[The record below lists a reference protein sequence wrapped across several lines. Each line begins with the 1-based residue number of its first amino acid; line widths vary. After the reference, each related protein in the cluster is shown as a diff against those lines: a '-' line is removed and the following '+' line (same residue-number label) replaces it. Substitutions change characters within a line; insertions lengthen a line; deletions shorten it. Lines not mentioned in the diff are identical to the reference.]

1 MNTNTNKI
9 DLFLNAD
16 GTINYNSMKPEY
28 STNTEFN
35 CGEIKYNGKIYLVDN
50 ADMCRIVNSK
60 RTFVFISDEDYPS
73 YSYNYRRITYLDF
86 IFSVNGEYVYFVFIN
101 ENKNDLRRKNV
112 KIYHHAHKT
121 IIKNYNIH
129 EYQEGHYQTMGQ
141 DANIMKNPIWKILE
155 NEKEY
160 VLMYCEKDTICKL
173 CAISYQKIIDY
184 EINENNGKKLT
195 WYKHRN
201 GYIITH
207 LTNEKLL
214 YIHQIIMEC
223 YGNGK
228 GTKLISVDHID
239 QDPLNNSYENL
250 RLATRKEQE
259 NNSKG
264 IKEGTKRERK
274 SNAIFLPEEITQS
287 MMKKYVVYYHEW
299 LDKEKTKYR
308 EFFKVEKHPKLD
320 KPWITTKSGKVSL
333 LDKLQQANKVVED
346 LENNIYPI
354 KDTPILP
361 TYFSFT
367 IMREKPHLVFEKR
380 IEGKRL
386 NMKMILPED
395 YDLDTQLEFFKE
407 KIKKKYNTVELSDA

>member
-1 MNTNTNKI
+1 
-9 DLFLNAD
+9 
-16 GTINYNSMKPEY
+16 
-28 STNTEFN
+28 
-35 CGEIKYNGKIYLVDN
+35 
-50 ADMCRIVNSK
+50 
-60 RTFVFISDEDYPS
+60 
-73 YSYNYRRITYLDF
+73 
-86 IFSVNGEYVYFVFIN
+86 
-101 ENKNDLRRKNV
+101 
-112 KIYHHAHKT
+112 
-121 IIKNYNIH
+121 
-129 EYQEGHYQTMGQ
+129 
-141 DANIMKNPIWKILE
+141 MKNPIWKILE

-160 VLMYCEKDTICKL
+160 ILMYCEKNTICKL
-173 CAISYQKIIDY
+173 CPISYQKIIDY
-184 EINENNGKKLT
+184 EINENNGKKLS
-195 WYKHRN
+195 WYKQRN

-214 YIHQIIMEC
+214 YIHQIIMGC

-259 NNSKG
+259 ENSKG
-264 IKEGTKRERK
+264 IKKGTKRERK
-274 SNAIFLPEEITQS
+274 SNAISLPEGLTQS

-333 LDKLQQANKVVED
+333 LDKLNQANKVVED

-354 KDTPILP
+354 KDTPNLP

-367 IMREKPHLVFEKR
+367 IIREKPHLVFEKK
-380 IEGKRL
+380 IEEKRL

-395 YDLDTQLEFFKE
+395 YDLDTQLEIFKE
-407 KIKKKYNTVELSDA
+407 KIKKKYNTIVSF

>member
-250 RLATRKEQE
+250 RIASRKEQE

-264 IKEGTKRERK
+264 IKDGTKRERK
-274 SNAIFLPEEITQS
+274 SSAQPLPEGFTQQ

-320 KPWITTKSGKVSL
+320 KVWTTTKSGKVSL
-333 LDKLQQANKVVED
+333 LDKLNQANKVVDD
-346 LENNIYPI
+346 LENNIYPVKEI
-354 KDTPILP
+354 PSLP
-361 TYFSFT
+361 TYFSMVV
-367 IMREKPHLVFEKR
+367 MREKYHLVYEKR
-380 IEGKRL
+380 MNGKRL
-386 NMKMILPED
+386 NMKMVLPED
-395 YDLDTQLEFFKE
+395 YDLDTQMEFFKE
-407 KIKKKYNTVELSDA
+407 KLNEKYKDMELF

>member
-250 RLATRKEQE
+250 RIASRKEQE

-264 IKEGTKRERK
+264 IKDGTKRERK
-274 SNAIFLPEEITQS
+274 SSAQPLPEGFTQQ
-287 MMKKYVVYYHEW
+287 MMKKYVVYYNEW
-299 LDKEKTKYR
+299 LDKEHTKQR

-320 KPWITTKSGKVSL
+320 KVWTTTKSGKVSL
-333 LDKLQQANKVVED
+333 LDKLNQANKVVDD
-346 LENNIYPI
+346 LENNIYPVKEI
-354 KDTPILP
+354 PSLP
-361 TYFSFT
+361 TYFSMVV
-367 IMREKPHLVFEKR
+367 MRDKYHLVYEKR
-380 IEGKRL
+380 MNGKRL
-386 NMKMILPED
+386 NMKMVLPED
-395 YDLDTQLEFFKE
+395 YDFDTQMEFFKE
-407 KIKKKYNTVELSDA
+407 KLNEKYKDMELF

>member
-9 DLFLNAD
+9 DLLLNAD
-16 GTINYNSMKPEY
+16 GTINYTSMKPEY

-112 KIYHHAHKT
+112 KIFHHAHKT
-121 IIKNYNIH
+121 IIKNHNILD
-129 EYQEGHYQTMGQ
+129 YKEGHYQTMGQ

-160 VLMYCEKDTICKL
+160 ILMYCEKDTICKL
-173 CAISYQKIIDY
+173 CPVSYQKIIDY
-184 EINENNGKKLT
+184 EIKENNGKKLT
-195 WYKHRN
+195 WYKQRN

-214 YIHQIIMEC
+214 YIHQIIMDC

-274 SNAIFLPEEITQS
+274 SNAIELPEGLTQK

-299 LDKEKTKYR
+299 LDKERTKYR

-320 KPWITTKSGKVSL
+320 KAWVTTKSGKVSL
-333 LDKLQQANKVVED
+333 LDKLNQANKVVED

-354 KDTPILP
+354 KDTPTLP
-361 TYFSFT
+361 KYFSFT
-367 IMREKPHLVFEKR
+367 TMREKPHLVFEKR
-380 IEGKRL
+380 IEGKRF

-395 YDLDTQLEFFKE
+395 YDFDTQLEIFKE
-407 KIKKKYNTVELSDA
+407 KIKEKYNTVTELF

>member
-9 DLFLNAD
+9 DLLLNAD
-16 GTINYNSMKPEY
+16 GTVNFNSMKPEY

-35 CGEIKYNGKIYLVDN
+35 CGEIKYNGKTYLVDN
-50 ADMCRIVNSK
+50 ADMCRIVNTK

-86 IFSVNGEYVYFVFIN
+86 IFSVNGESVYFEFIN
-101 ENKNDLRRKNV
+101 ENKNDLRRINV

-121 IIKNYNIH
+121 IIKNYNII
-129 EYQEGHYQTMGQ
+129 EYQEGHYQTLGQ

-184 EINENNGKKLT
+184 EIFENNGKKLT

-250 RLATRKEQE
+250 RIATRKEQE
-259 NNSKG
+259 ENSKG
-264 IKEGTKRERK
+264 IKNGTKRERK
-274 SNAIFLPEEITQS
+274 SNAISLPDGLTQQ

-320 KPWITTKSGKVSL
+320 KIWTTTKSGKVSL

-346 LENNIYPI
+346 LDNNIYPV
-354 KDTPILP
+354 KDFPTLP
-361 TYFSFT
+361 KYFSFVS
-367 IMREKPHLVFEKR
+367 IREKYHFVYEKR
-380 IEGKRL
+380 IDGKRL
-386 NMKMILPED
+386 NMKMVLPED
-395 YDLDTQLEFFKE
+395 YDLEVQMEFFKE
-407 KIKKKYNTVELSDA
+407 KIKEKYNTITELF

>member
-16 GTINYNSMKPEY
+16 GTVNFNSMKPEY

-35 CGEIKYNGKIYLVDN
+35 CGEIKYNGKTYLVDN

-101 ENKNDLRRKNV
+101 ENKNDLRRINV

-121 IIKNYNIH
+121 IIKNYNII
-129 EYQEGHYQTMGQ
+129 EYQEGHYQTLGQ

-184 EINENNGKKLT
+184 EIFENNGKKLT

-214 YIHQIIMEC
+214 YIHQIIMDC

-259 NNSKG
+259 ENSKG
-264 IKEGTKRERK
+264 IKNGTKRERK
-274 SNAIFLPEEITQS
+274 SSAISLPEGLTQQ

-320 KPWITTKSGKVSL
+320 KVWITTKSGKVSL
-333 LDKLQQANKVVED
+333 LDKLNQANKVVED
-346 LENNIYPI
+346 LENNIYPV
-354 KDTPILP
+354 KDVPTLP
-361 TYFSFT
+361 KYFSFVT
-367 IMREKPHLVFEKR
+367 MREKNHLVFEKR
-380 IEGKRL
+380 MDSKRF
-386 NMKMILPED
+386 NMKMVLPED
-395 YDLDTQLEFFKE
+395 YDLESQMEFFKE
-407 KIKKKYNTVELSDA
+407 KIKEKYNTVTELF

>member
-1 MNTNTNKI
+1 MTRTNKI
-9 DLFLNAD
+9 DLVLNED
-16 GTINYNSMKPEY
+16 GTINYTSMKPEY

-35 CGEIKYNGKIYLVDN
+35 CGEIRYNEKTYLVDN
-50 ADMCRIVNSK
+50 SDMCRIINSTK
-60 RTFVFISDEDYPS
+60 NFVFLSDEDYPS
-73 YSYNYRRITYLDF
+73 YAYNYKRITYLDF
-86 IFSVNGEYVYFVFIN
+86 IFKVNQESVYFEFIN
-101 ENKNDLRRKNV
+101 GNKNDLRRINV
-112 KIYHHAHKT
+112 NLYHYYYKY
-121 IIKNYNIH
+121 IMKFNYNII

-160 VLMYCEKDTICKL
+160 LLMYCEKDTICKL
-173 CAISYQKIIDY
+173 CPISYQKIIDY

-195 WYKHRN
+195 WYKQRN

-214 YIHQIIMEC
+214 YMHQIIMEC

-250 RLATRKEQE
+250 RIASRKEQE

-264 IKEGTKRERK
+264 IKVGTKRERK
-274 SNAIFLPEEITQS
+274 SSAQPLPEGFTQQ

-320 KPWITTKSGKVSL
+320 KAWTTTKSGKVSL
-333 LDKLQQANKVVED
+333 LDKLNQANKVVDD
-346 LENNIYPI
+346 LENNIYPV
-354 KDTPILP
+354 KEFPSLP
-361 TYFSFT
+361 TYFSMVV
-367 IMREKPHLVFEKR
+367 MREKYHLVYEKR
-380 IEGKRL
+380 MNGKRL
-386 NMKMILPED
+386 NMKMVLPED
-395 YDLDTQLEFFKE
+395 YDLDTQMEIFKE
-407 KIKKKYNTVELSDA
+407 KLNEKYKDMKLF

>member
-121 IIKNYNIH
+121 IIKNYNILV
-129 EYQEGHYQTMGQ
+129 YQEGHYQTMGQ

-250 RLATRKEQE
+250 RIASRKEQE

-264 IKEGTKRERK
+264 IKDGTKRERK
-274 SNAIFLPEEITQS
+274 SSAQPLPEGLTQQ
-287 MMKKYVVYYHEW
+287 MMKKHVVYYNEW
-299 LDKEKTKYR
+299 LDKEHTKQR

-320 KPWITTKSGKVSL
+320 KVWTTTKSGKVSL
-333 LDKLQQANKVVED
+333 LDKLNQANKVVDD
-346 LENNIYPI
+346 LENNIYPVKEI
-354 KDTPILP
+354 PSLP
-361 TYFSFT
+361 TYFSMVV
-367 IMREKPHLVFEKR
+367 IREKYHLVYEKR
-380 IEGKRL
+380 MNGKRL
-386 NMKMILPED
+386 NMKMVLPED
-395 YDLDTQLEFFKE
+395 YDLDTQMEFFKE
-407 KIKKKYNTVELSDA
+407 KLNEKYKDMELF

>member
-320 KPWITTKSGKVSL
+320 KVWTTTKSGKVSL
-333 LDKLQQANKVVED
+333 LDKLNQANKVVDD
-346 LENNIYPI
+346 LENNIYPVKEI
-354 KDTPILP
+354 PSLP
-361 TYFSFT
+361 TYFSMVV
-367 IMREKPHLVFEKR
+367 MREKYHLVYEKR
-380 IEGKRL
+380 MNGKRL
-386 NMKMILPED
+386 NMKMVLPED
-395 YDLDTQLEFFKE
+395 YDLDTQMEFFKE
-407 KIKKKYNTVELSDA
+407 KLNEKYKDMELF

>member
-250 RLATRKEQE
+250 RIASRKEQE

-264 IKEGTKRERK
+264 IKDGTKRERK
-274 SNAIFLPEEITQS
+274 SSAQPLPEGFTQQ
-287 MMKKYVVYYHEW
+287 MMKKYVVYYNEW
-299 LDKEKTKYR
+299 LDKEHTKQR

-320 KPWITTKSGKVSL
+320 KVWTTTKSGKVSL
-333 LDKLQQANKVVED
+333 LDKLNQANKVVDD
-346 LENNIYPI
+346 LENNIYPVKEI
-354 KDTPILP
+354 PSLP
-361 TYFSFT
+361 TYFSMVV
-367 IMREKPHLVFEKR
+367 MREKYHLVYEKR
-380 IEGKRL
+380 MNGKRL
-386 NMKMILPED
+386 NMKMVLPED
-395 YDLDTQLEFFKE
+395 YDLDTQMEFFKE
-407 KIKKKYNTVELSDA
+407 KLNEKYKDMELF

>member
-60 RTFVFISDEDYPS
+60 RTFVFISNEDYPS

-121 IIKNYNIH
+121 IIKNYNILV
-129 EYQEGHYQTMGQ
+129 YQEGHYQTMGQ

-250 RLATRKEQE
+250 RIASRKEQE

-264 IKEGTKRERK
+264 IKDGTKRERK
-274 SNAIFLPEEITQS
+274 SSAQPLPEGLTQQ
-287 MMKKYVVYYHEW
+287 MMKKHVVYYNEW
-299 LDKEKTKYR
+299 LDKEHTKQR

-320 KPWITTKSGKVSL
+320 KVWTTTKSGKVSL
-333 LDKLQQANKVVED
+333 LDKLNQANKIVDD
-346 LENNIYPI
+346 LENNIYPVKEI
-354 KDTPILP
+354 PSLP
-361 TYFSFT
+361 TYFSMVV
-367 IMREKPHLVFEKR
+367 IREKYHLVYEKR
-380 IEGKRL
+380 MNGKRL
-386 NMKMILPED
+386 NMKMVLPED
-395 YDLDTQLEFFKE
+395 YDLDTQMEFFKE
-407 KIKKKYNTVELSDA
+407 KLNEKYKDMELF

>member
-1 MNTNTNKI
+1 LIKI
-9 DLFLNAD
+9 NV
-16 GTINYNSMKPEY
+16 IPYHYYYKYIMK
-28 STNTEFN
+28 F
-35 CGEIKYNGKIYLVDN
+35 
-50 ADMCRIVNSK
+50 
-60 RTFVFISDEDYPS
+60 
-73 YSYNYRRITYLDF
+73 
-86 IFSVNGEYVYFVFIN
+86 
-101 ENKNDLRRKNV
+101 
-112 KIYHHAHKT
+112 
-121 IIKNYNIH
+121 NYNIIG
-129 EYQEGHYQTMGQ
+129 YQEGHYHTMGQ

-155 NEKEY
+155 NDKEY
-160 VLMYCEKDTICKL
+160 LLMYCEIDTICKL
-173 CAISYQKIIDY
+173 CPISYQKIIDY
-184 EINENNGKKLT
+184 EMKEYNGKKLT
-195 WYKHRN
+195 WFKQRN
-201 GYIITH
+201 GYIM
-207 LTNEKLL
+207 NSYNL

-259 NNSKG
+259 DNSKG

-274 SNAIFLPEEITQS
+274 SNAISLPEEITQS

-354 KDTPILP
+354 KDKPILP

-367 IMREKPHLVFEKR
+367 IIRETPHLVFEKR
-380 IEGKRL
+380 VEGKRL

-395 YDLDTQLEFFKE
+395 YDLDTQLEIFKE
-407 KIKKKYNTVELSDA
+407 KIKKKYNTIVSF

>member
-1 MNTNTNKI
+1 MSIMTRINKI
-9 DLFLNAD
+9 DFILNED
-16 GTINYNSMKPEY
+16 GTINYTSMKPEY

-35 CGEIKYNGKIYLVDN
+35 CGEIKYNGKTYLVDN
-50 ADMCRIVNSK
+50 EDMCRIINSTK
-60 RTFVFISDEDYPS
+60 NFVFLSDEDYPS
-73 YSYNYRRITYLDF
+73 YASNYKRITYLDF
-86 IFSVNGEYVYFVFIN
+86 IFRVNQESVYFEFIN
-101 ENKNDLRRKNV
+101 GNKNDLRRINV
-112 KIYHHAHKT
+112 NIYHYAHKM
-121 IIKNYNIH
+121 ISNKYNVL
-129 EYQEGHYQTMGQ
+129 EYIEGHYQPMGQ

-160 VLMYCEKDTICKL
+160 LLIYCEKDTICKL
-173 CAISYQKIIDY
+173 CPISYQKIIDY

-195 WYKHRN
+195 WFKQRN
-201 GYIITH
+201 GYIM
-207 LTNEKLL
+207 NSYNL
-214 YIHQIIMEC
+214 YIHQIIMGC

-259 NNSKG
+259 NNCKG
-264 IKEGTKRERK
+264 IKDGTKRERK
-274 SNAIFLPEEITQS
+274 SSAISLPEGLTQQ

-320 KPWITTKSGKVSL
+320 KTWITTKSGKVSL
-333 LDKLQQANKVVED
+333 LDKLNQANKVVDD

-354 KDTPILP
+354 KDTPTLP
-361 TYFSFT
+361 KYFSF
-367 IMREKPHLVFEKR
+367 ILMREKPHLVFEKR
-380 IEGKRL
+380 IDGQRL

-395 YDLDTQLEFFKE
+395 YDLDTQMEFFKE
-407 KIKKKYNTVELSDA
+407 KIKEKYNTITELF